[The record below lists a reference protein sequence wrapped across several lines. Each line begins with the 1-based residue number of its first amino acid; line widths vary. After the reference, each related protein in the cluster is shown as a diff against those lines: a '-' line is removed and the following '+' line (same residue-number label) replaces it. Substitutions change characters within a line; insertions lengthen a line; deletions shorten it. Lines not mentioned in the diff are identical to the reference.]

1 MELSLELMLF
11 NKKTIQYNF
20 SLGIFFEE
28 SQITKKSHFI
38 KKITLMTEK
47 NLLDGKRS
55 ILSVLNLPLLAKL

>member
-28 SQITKKSHFI
+28 CLENKKELFY
-38 KKITLMTEK
+38 KK
-47 NLLDGKRS
+47 R
-55 ILSVLNLPLLAKL
+55 